1 MLFYTQ
7 KELPH
12 PPLVVSPVSCPAP
25 PKGGEPPA
33 SHPEADGEAAASTA
47 PPREPASTPVGPEE
61 EEPNAPFLEVEQEA
75 KEEETDAAEPQ
86 PDPLPAQRPWGES
99 PDDPLKDDAPGQMS
113 TPAEHSQSG

>member
-25 PKGGEPPA
+25 LKGGVPPA

-47 PPREPASTPVGPEE
+47 PPGEPASTPVGPEE
-61 EEPNAPFLEVEQEA
+61 EEEPRAPFLEVEQEA

-86 PDPLPAQRPWGES
+86 PDQPPAQRPRGES
-99 PDDPLKDDAPGQMS
+99 PDDPLKDDAPRQMS
-113 TPAEHSQSG
+113 PPSRA